1 MLTGAIAKGVRKG
14 AEALLGRTYKAKQPR
29 TMFKKKP
36 KKSPV
41 VKTNITKTGA
51 KTVAAEAAKGAKRAV
66 RGRRR
71 GLEKRLAKRLIPR
84 VSGVRKK
91 LEGKS
96 AADLAKQYT
105 GLELTSMFRKLA
117 EADKPNK
124 KLLGRIK
131 RARALRE
138 DIVSASESSTGSSS
152 KTPLKFRNKGGKV
165 IKKAHGGKMSHVAL
179 YPAEESRS
187 GTMSEAK
194 RKKYAKIG
202 GVVKKKTGGVVKKQA
217 GGPFKQGYKA
227 REDESLGMRTG
238 PESGK
243 TQSMAARR
251 DESYG
256 DWGKRKRGRVNIK
269 KGGSVRKLKKGGQ
282 VRKMSEGG
290 MLVASLYETIS

>member
-1 MLTGAIAKGVRKG
+1 MLTGTITKGIKKG

-41 VKTNITKTGA
+41 VETNITKTGA

-71 GLEKRLAKRLIPR
+71 GAEKKLAKRLIPR

-165 IKKAHGGKMSHVAL
+165 VKKAHGGKMSHVAL
-179 YPAEESRS
+179 SPAEESRS
-187 GTMSEAK
+187 GTLSEAK
-194 RKKYAKIG
+194 RKKYAK
-202 GVVKKKTGGVVKKQA
+202 TGGVVKRKAGGLIKKQR
-217 GGPFKQGYKA
+217 GGPFEQGYGDRK
-227 REDESLGMRTG
+227 RESIAMRRRMPRT
-238 PESGK
+238 PE
-243 TQSMAARR
+243 QLQAAAN
-251 DESYG
+251 ESYG
-256 DWGKRKRGRVNIK
+256 RWGHDTGRGRINLAD
-269 KGGSVRKLKKGGQ
+269 GGPIGD
-282 VRKMSEGG
+282 E
-290 MLVASLYETIS
+290 LVSFSYTGFEET

>member
-1 MLTGAIAKGVRKG
+1 MLTGTITKGIKKG

-51 KTVAAEAAKGAKRAV
+51 KAVEAEAAKGAKRAV

-71 GLEKRLAKRLIPR
+71 GAEKKLAKRLIPR

-165 IKKAHGGKMSHVAL
+165 VKKAHGGKMSHVAL
-179 YPAEESRS
+179 SPAEESRS
-187 GTMSEAK
+187 GTLSEAK
-194 RKKYAKIG
+194 RKKYAK
-202 GVVKKKTGGVVKKQA
+202 TGGVVKRKAGGLIKKQR
-217 GGPFKQGYKA
+217 GGPFEQGYGDRK
-227 REDESLGMRTG
+227 RESIAMRIPKHRT
-238 PESGK
+238 PE
-243 TQSMAARR
+243 QLQAAAN
-251 DESYG
+251 ESYG
-256 DWGKRKRGRVNIK
+256 RWGHDTGRGRINLAD
-269 KGGSVRKLKKGGQ
+269 GGPIGD
-282 VRKMSEGG
+282 E
-290 MLVASLYETIS
+290 LVSFSYTGFEET